1 MNPRDLIRIAKQLAS
16 GTVGGRRGRPRQTE
30 LRRAVSAAYYALFHA
45 LALSCANLLS
55 GTDRS
60 RPSWEQIY
68 RGLEHGH
75 ARNQCND
82 QSGMTA
88 FPVDIRYFGRRFVYT
103 QGLRQHAD
111 YSPDA
116 SYSRRW
122 VMQLIDETETALSS
136 FENATNTDRRAF
148 AIHVLVRRRRE

>member
-1 MNPRDLIRIAKQLAS
+1 MNPRDLIRIARQLAS
-16 GTVGGRRGRPRQTE
+16 GAVGGRRGRPRQTE

-60 RPSWEQIY
+60 RPSWEQTY
-68 RGLEHGH
+68 RGLDHGH

-88 FPVDIRYFGRRFVYT
+88 LPADIRNFGRRFVYA
-103 QGLRQHAD
+103 QSKRQQAD
-111 YSPDA
+111 YSPT
-116 SYSRRW
+116 STYSRRW
-122 VMQLIDETETALSS
+122 VMQLIDENETALSA
-136 FENATNTDRRAF
+136 FENATSPDRRAF
-148 AIHVLVRRRRE
+148 AIHVLMRRRRE

>member
-16 GTVGGRRGRPRQTE
+16 GAVGGRRGRPRQTE

-111 YSPDA
+111 YLPDA

-136 FENATNTDRRAF
+136 FENATNADRRAF
-148 AIHVLVRRRRE
+148 AIHVLMRRRRE

>member
-16 GTVGGRRGRPRQTE
+16 GAVRGRRGRPRQTE

-111 YSPDA
+111 YLPDA

-136 FENATNTDRRAF
+136 FENATNADRRAF
-148 AIHVLVRRRRE
+148 AIHVLMRRRRE